1 MHTDCRTRMAKV
13 VYATGIDYAQGSLA
27 KPTVR
32 NGHVCG
38 TYLIGTHRTAPT
50 ENPNC
55 TRLYVRKEDTYD
67 RVTPISPDEAAA
79 RLRFSTVAAMVK
91 QRKGDLTKIAAD
103 QQAFIAQKDLPSGKK
118 TLKAYYWKICGEA
131 YDESLNG

>member
-1 MHTDCRTRMAKV
+1 MAKV

-55 TRLYVRKEDTYD
+55 TRLYVHKHDTYD
-67 RVTPISPDEAAA
+67 RTTPLSPDEAAA

-103 QQAFIAQKDLPSGKK
+103 QQAFLEQKDLPSGRK
-118 TLKAYYWKICGEA
+118 TLKAWYWKVCGDQ
-131 YDESLNG
+131 YDDSLANG

>member
-1 MHTDCRTRMAKV
+1 MAKV

-55 TRLYVRKEDTYD
+55 TRLYVHKHDTYD
-67 RVTPISPDEAAA
+67 RTTPLSPDEAAA

-118 TLKAYYWKICGEA
+118 TLKAYCWMICGDE
-131 YDESLNG
+131 YDSQQG

>member
-118 TLKAYYWKICGEA
+118 TLKAYYWKICGDQ

>member
-1 MHTDCRTRMAKV
+1 MGKV
-13 VYATGIDYAQGSLA
+13 VYATGIDYVQGSLA
-27 KPTVR
+27 KPTVK

-38 TYLIGTHRTAPT
+38 TYLIGTHRVAPT

-67 RVTPISPDEAAA
+67 RTTPITPNEAAA

-103 QQAFIAQKDLPSGKK
+103 QQAFIAQKDLPGGKK
-118 TLKAYYWKICGEA
+118 TLKAFYWKLCGDE
-131 YDESLNG
+131 YDSNLANG

>member
-1 MHTDCRTRMAKV
+1 MAKV

-38 TYLIGTHRTAPT
+38 TYLIGTHREAPT
-50 ENPNC
+50 QNPQC
-55 TRLYVRKEDTYD
+55 IRLYVRKADTYD
-67 RVTPISPDEAAA
+67 RVTPLSPEELAA
-79 RLRFSTVAAMVK
+79 RARFSAVAAMVK

-103 QQAFIAQKDLPSGKK
+103 QAAFIAQKDLADGKK
-118 TLKAYYWKICGEA
+118 TLKAYYWKVCGDE
-131 YDESLNG
+131 YDESLANG

>member
-1 MHTDCRTRMAKV
+1 MAKV

-27 KPTVR
+27 KPTVK

-55 TRLYVRKEDTYD
+55 TRLYVHKHDTYD
-67 RVTPISPDEAAA
+67 RTTPLSPDEAAA

-118 TLKAYYWKICGEA
+118 TLKAYYWKICGDQ
-131 YDESLNG
+131 YDQDLANG

>member
-91 QRKGDLTKIAAD
+91 QRKGALTKIAAD

>member
-1 MHTDCRTRMAKV
+1 MAKV

-32 NGHVCG
+32 QGHVCG
-38 TYLIGTHRTAPT
+38 TYLIGTHREAPT
-50 ENPNC
+50 QNPNC
-55 TRLYVRKEDTYD
+55 TRMYVRKAETYN
-67 RVTPISPDEAAA
+67 RTTPISADEAAA

-103 QQAFIAQKDLPSGKK
+103 QAAFLEQKDLAGGKK

-131 YDESLNG
+131 YDSQQG